1 MDELFGT
8 LFGNVPVSQQLGY
21 LQAALLENIW
31 ETVYST
37 VIATFFAYV
46 IGLPLGIILVAG
58 EKEGIHPLPRPV
70 MGVLNFVINILR
82 SIPFLILMIV
92 VMPLSRLILGTS
104 IGTVASII
112 PLVVAAFPFVA
123 RLVESSLREVDQG
136 VLEAAQ
142 AMGCTPFQIVR
153 KVMLP
158 EAVPS
163 LLTGFTTAAITILS
177 YGAMSATIG
186 GGGLGSLAV
195 NNGYQRGM
203 TLILYV
209 TVILLVI
216 LVQIIQSVGTH
227 AAVGSD
233 KRLAKGGR
241 GQAKRAAGR
250 KADRD
255 KGIPGDGGMG

>member
-8 LFGNVPVSQQLGY
+8 LFGNTPVSQQLGY
-21 LQAALLENIW
+21 LQTALLENIW

-46 IGLPLGIILVAG
+46 IGLPLGIILVTG
-58 EKEGIHPLPRPV
+58 EKNGIRPLPRPV

-123 RLVESSLREVDQG
+123 RLVESSLREVDHG

-216 LVQIIQSVGTH
+216 LVQIIQSIGTH

-241 GQAKRAAGR
+241 GQARRAAGR
-250 KADRD
+250 KADRN
-255 KGIPGDGGMG
+255 KGIPGGDRMG